1 KTVVHFKSV
10 AKSWDCLVDD
20 PDFAKLHLDH
30 SLTTNTYLKLFLDNC
45 LEHDD
50 KAYSVDFDSL
60 NNLVQFPRPLTAET
74 KNIWFLQ
81 WFTCCLSAKFALDLG
96 TEEYYEIK
104 KGDTSFKVKKC
115 ESDCSHFE
123 YMNAVLG
130 GCLCVSRDHLTCP
143 VEDHINLWVMKQYG
157 VKESCT
163 ELLYLSRDQWLT
175 SIFHT
180 TAVGIEY
187 FLMMAEVVSQL
198 GSIWGMKQG
207 KPCVLQVSATFLDV
221 SVQ

>member
-1 KTVVHFKSV
+1 MI
-10 AKSWDCLVDD
+10 AIQY
-20 PDFAKLHLDH
+20 LDLGMI
-30 SLTTNTYLKLFLDNC
+30 SP
-45 LEHDD
+45 
-50 KAYSVDFDSL
+50 S
-60 NNLVQFPRPLTAET
+60 
-74 KNIWFLQ
+74 
-81 WFTCCLSAKFALDLG
+81 KFALDLG

-207 KPCVLQVSATFLDV
+207 KPCVLQSLPKPDARTTCYVPHLD
-221 SVQ
+221 SESMTETY